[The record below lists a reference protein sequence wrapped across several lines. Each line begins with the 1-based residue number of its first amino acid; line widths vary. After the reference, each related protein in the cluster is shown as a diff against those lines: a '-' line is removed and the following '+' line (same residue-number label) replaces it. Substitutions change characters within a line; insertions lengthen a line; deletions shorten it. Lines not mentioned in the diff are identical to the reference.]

1 MKRWIRGA
9 RIVTMGPQG
18 TLEKGDILIENG
30 KIAAIG
36 EQLDCEDA
44 EVIDAAGLTAI
55 PGIVDAHSH
64 IGGFEIATGAQD
76 VNEMVRNVTA
86 EVEVF
91 DGIDPLSPSFKEAL
105 AAGVTCRAM

>member
-9 RIVTMGPQG
+9 RIFTMGPQG

-64 IGGFEIATGAQD
+64 IGGFERRMSMKWSGTSLPKLKCSTGSI
-76 VNEMVRNVTA
+76 RCRL
-86 EVEVF
+86 
-91 DGIDPLSPSFKEAL
+91 PLRKRWLP
-105 AAGVTCRAM
+105 G